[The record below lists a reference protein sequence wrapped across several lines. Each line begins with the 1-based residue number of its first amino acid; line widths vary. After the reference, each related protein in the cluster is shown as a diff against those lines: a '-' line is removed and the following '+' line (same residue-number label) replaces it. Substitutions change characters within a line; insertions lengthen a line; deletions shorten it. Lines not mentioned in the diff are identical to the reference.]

1 MFKIVAI
8 LFGGLFLWE
17 HFGRINHVD
26 LRPTLL
32 IGNCTEPTQKF
43 FIHVGNSIAHI
54 SSYLYHMGLEEI
66 IYTLSDLIKT
76 MLVFVLSPVWS
87 AKGFLESV
95 YYYYGNSTLIYIGAA
110 LLFITFFGTI
120 VYFQDRLPLK
130 RSIDFKSVIH
140 DSDTA
145 ANVLFAFVVIVI
157 PIFVYYKFCV
167 APTLIFM
174 D

>member
-1 MFKIVAI
+1 
-8 LFGGLFLWE
+8 
-17 HFGRINHVD
+17 
-26 LRPTLL
+26 
-32 IGNCTEPTQKF
+32 
-43 FIHVGNSIAHI
+43 
-54 SSYLYHMGLEEI
+54 MGLEEI